1 MRLRLYVQVCP
12 PEDILKHQKKTSF
25 FDNNR
30 KIDLFLLCRGEIET
44 GKLVILCPRSFWQ
57 PSNMCERVS
66 VSGVP
71 NKDVRYI
78 LCIFLYNYVISGKQW

>member
-1 MRLRLYVQVCP
+1 MRFRLSVQVCP
-12 PEDILKHQKKTSF
+12 PDDILKQQKEPLS

-30 KIDLFLLCRGEIET
+30 KVDLFLLCRGEIET
-44 GKLVILCPRSFWQ
+44 GKFVFLCPRSFWQ
-57 PSNMCERVS
+57 PSNICERVS

-78 LCIFLYNYVISGKQW
+78 LCIFLHNYVISGKQ